1 MGGEDEEINRVTGK
15 PFAVRKD
22 EMVEQAE
29 ARKAQQETNRVSGE
43 HFRDEQSRR
52 DERIAAQ
59 NKPITTQNKSWDH
72 RIAAQNKPITTQN
85 KSWDHR
91 IAALI
96 PEPPIH
102 RDENDRVWKAIQ
114 KVGPPAEKYGTKLAK
129 SAEKETFKRRKKPG
143 IQRYIPK
150 PINIR
155 SQGISVEEKTG
166 RFLLGVPEGQHLEP
180 VSFLSQR
187 QPVNIFGSHETS
199 RDVHTQQRPSEQGT
213 SPSIFGSSKPISL
226 FGTNKKK
233 LGWL

>member
-52 DERIAAQ
+52 DE
-59 NKPITTQNKSWDH
+59 